1 MFYNTAHMRSANFY
15 QELKIEKWHY
25 VQFGIWVNLQQKV
38 HWLCGNFVI
47 ELKKNGMKKMRLGKH
62 ETKCDE

>member
-1 MFYNTAHMRSANFY
+1 MFYTTLHIWGANFY
-15 QELKIEKWHY
+15 QGLKIEKWHC

-47 ELKKNGMKKMRLGKH
+47 ELKRMAWKKQG
-62 ETKCDE
+62 